1 MKKLI
6 VLITCL
12 FLVGSFDA
20 NAQFGY
26 IKKKAKKAASY
37 TVKKAKKVGSKTKKL
52 GKKVVKKTKK
62 AGSVTKKYGK
72 KAAGKA
78 QKYGIKGA
86 NGVRKYGGKG
96 VRKVG
101 KGFKKAGNVGVKG
114 AKKVGR
120 GVKRTGKYAAQGAT
134 NMVNSRV
141 GKAIVKTASA
151 PAKSVYN
158 ATKVVRG
165 KAGVGSIYTPYV
177 DAIGATGKAVPAVIK
192 GITAP
197 QRVLYQKAQ
206 NFAHKYGGRSGGFVF
221 DISTFVLEYSPQL
234 ATALAENV
242 SAVANGKN
250 PIQVIGAP
258 LAAALRAAN
267 TSHYNNSKPIP
278 EDVKNALRGFFP
290 ESTLESARYTIGSV
304 EITLP
309 NAINKVAKYGEAHA
323 VTVGNIIV
331 FSKDPGSFSDT
342 PLWWAHEMA
351 HVDQYS
357 KLGMEKFAYKYMKDL
372 GKSIERQAER
382 TAEDIVEGQ

>member
-20 NAQFGY
+20 NAQLGF
-26 IKKKAKKAASY
+26 IKKTAKKAGSY
-37 TVKKAKKVGSKTKKL
+37 TVKKAKKAGSATKKI
-52 GKKVVKKTKK
+52 GKKAVGKAKK
-62 AGSVTKKYGK
+62 AGRVTKKYGK
-72 KAAGKA
+72 KAVGKV
-78 QKYGIKGA
+78 QKVGIKGA

-96 VRKVG
+96 IRKAGGAAKTVGSYGLKGVKKVG
-101 KGFKKAGNVGVKG
+101 KGA
-114 AKKVGR
+114 
-120 GVKRTGKYAAQGAT
+120 KRTGKYAAQGAT

-158 ATKVVRG
+158 ATKVIRG
-165 KAGVGSIYTPYV
+165 KAGVGSIYTPYI
-177 DAIGATGKAVPAVIK
+177 DAIGATGKAVPSVLK
-192 GITAP
+192 GITKP
-197 QRVLYQKAQ
+197 QRALYQTAKSYVK
-206 NFAHKYGGRSGGFVF
+206 KYGGKHGAFVF

-372 GKSIERQAER
+372 GKSIERQANN
-382 TAEDIVEGQ
+382 TAQEIVNAQ